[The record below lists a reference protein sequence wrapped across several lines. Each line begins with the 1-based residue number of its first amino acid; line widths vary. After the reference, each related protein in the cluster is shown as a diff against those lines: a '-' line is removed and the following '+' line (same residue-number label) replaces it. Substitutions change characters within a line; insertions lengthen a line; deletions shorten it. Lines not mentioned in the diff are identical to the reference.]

1 MKRVV
6 LVLFLSIL
14 LLVSS
19 CVMKIPEKSDL
30 PSWSVTIEVP
40 LVKETIT
47 IDELLEDSLFVGIPY
62 GTDGDSIFAYQDQIE
77 IEKVEIGDQLNI
89 DDIQQSFT
97 QSVEDVNVEE
107 KSKQYS
113 SQMDPVGVDPVNQ
126 SVASLLGKITLNDT
140 DPTETDPVLLTELI
154 DLSGVNEGDETVV
167 LQYTEAPTIY
177 RTVNFDEFN
186 NADFSDGLLAIT
198 ISNDLVLE
206 LGAPITVRLLES
218 DSTII
223 YGSDGDDSAKVTWT
237 TGINPGESAEKTISL
252 AGKLLPG
259 NIIVQ
264 ITGVVAGSGDANITN
279 NSTSR
284 NSSFV
289 VEVQAKNLEVTSAE
303 AIIPEQTIDTTD
315 AITLADSDNKVQR
328 AKILNGS
335 LVVDIVNNLPVNA
348 NLELTITSIDIS
360 DADGIQAFTQIIPL
374 TAKQSSNP
382 IYLLNDEFLIMDV
395 NDQKVDYSYHI
406 ITQDTDQDKVE
417 ISENDGVTV
426 NISIYGSAPGE
437 QITFSEFEGIVA
449 QDPIIE
455 SGEID
460 ITTDSKITTAT
471 ISSGTMN
478 ITIRNNINLSESNV
492 PELSIVIPEFI
503 DQSSNP
509 IDITRDLLP
518 EPNTT
523 IIQIDLAGYV
533 LHPNTIDVSADSFNQ
548 NITYNSDVVIPSGV
562 ISSYDLQGNI
572 SVEILVSELAFSS
585 VTGYFNQDAI
595 VDNNTIVLEEETK
608 IEEALF
614 NTGELILTIVNN
626 IGAVAVVN
634 FSVDEIITKTTN
646 APLQHT
652 INLSNSSDPV
662 IESIPLDDY
671 KIMIPLT
678 EITTN
683 QEIHYTSTISIPSD
697 QEMTLSFGN
706 EMDVNVDLVNLS
718 FKSVSGYIDTVTVS
732 IDSVDQEI
740 TALPEEL
747 NGINLNDVEIQ
758 IEFDSNIGVPVILD
772 LTLVSSNESG
782 ETVESTVHQN
792 IIDNPIVQIPNA
804 SALINIKPNRIIAS
818 GSASVGGS
826 GYVSVDQYIQGTMNI
841 SIPMSFEITD
851 DATIDIEPSLVKEE
865 IPEELEEITLYAL
878 LDNKFEFKG
887 ILQVLAAKDTLYFEN
902 DPLIEPDTI
911 AIFHLLPDSVYEE
924 IIVID
929 DAKFNLFQ
937 DSLYIKTRVKLLS
950 NLDSDGN
957 PKPTRL
963 FKNDSL
969 TIQLS
974 ASIKGLI
981 DLSDDNE

>member
-1 MKRVV
+1 MKKVTF
-6 LVLFLSIL
+6 VLFISML
-14 LLVSS
+14 LLISS

-30 PSWSVTIEVP
+30 PFWSVTIEVP
-40 LVKETIT
+40 LMKETIT
-47 IDELLEDSLFVGIPY
+47 INELLEDSLFVGIPY
-62 GTDGDSIFAYQDQIE
+62 GTDGDSIFAYQDRME
-77 IEKVEIGDQLNI
+77 IEKVEVGDQLNI

-97 QSVEDVNVEE
+97 QSIDDVKVDENN
-107 KSKQYS
+107 KQYS
-113 SQMDPVGVDPVNQ
+113 SQLDPVGVEPVNQ
-126 SVASLLGKITLNDT
+126 SVNSSLGKIALDDT
-140 DPTETDPVLLTELI
+140 DPTETDPVLLTDLI
-154 DLSGVNEGDETVV
+154 DLSGVNEGDNTVIP
-167 LQYTEAPTIY
+167 QSSDIPMIY
-177 RTVNFDEFN
+177 RNINFNDFD
-186 NADFSDGLLAIT
+186 NADFSDGYLAII

-206 LGAPITVRLLES
+206 LGAPITVRLLKS

-223 YGSDGDDSAKVTWT
+223 YGSDGDSAKATWT
-237 TGINPGESAEKTISL
+237 TGITPNNSVEEIISL
-252 AGKLLPG
+252 AGKVLPG
-259 NIIVQ
+259 NIIIQ

-284 NSSFV
+284 SSSFV
-289 VEVQAKNLEVTSAE
+289 VQVQAKNLEVTSAQ
-303 AIIPEQTIDTTD
+303 AIIPEQEIDTTD
-315 AITLADSDNKVQR
+315 SITLAASENKVQR

-335 LVVDIVNNLPVNA
+335 LAVDIANNLPVAA
-348 NLELTITSIDIS
+348 NLELTITSIDVS
-360 DADGIQAFTQIIPL
+360 DVAGIQAFTQTIPL
-374 TAKQSSNP
+374 NANQSSNP
-382 IYLLNDEFLIMDV
+382 VYSLNDASLVMDV

-406 ITQDTDQDKVE
+406 VTQDTDPAKVQ

-426 NISIYGSAPGE
+426 TISLYGSATGE
-437 QITFSEFEGIVA
+437 DITFSEFEGIVV
-449 QDPIIE
+449 QDPINE

-460 ITTDSKITTAT
+460 VTTDSKITAAT
-471 ISSGTMN
+471 ISSGSMN
-478 ITIRNNINLSESNV
+478 ITIRNNINLTNLNV
-492 PELSIVIPEFI
+492 PQLSIVIPEFI

-509 IDITRDLLP
+509 IDMKRNLLP

-548 NITYNSDVVIPSGV
+548 NITYTSDVVIPSGV
-562 ISSYDLQGNI
+562 ISSYDLQGDI

-614 NTGELILTIVNN
+614 NTGELVLTIVNN

-646 APLQHT
+646 VPLQHK

-662 IESIPLDDY
+662 IESIPLEDY
-671 KIMIPLT
+671 KIKIPLT
-678 EITTN
+678 DITTN
-683 QEIHYTSTISIPSD
+683 QEINYTSMVSIPSD

-706 EMDVNVDLVNLS
+706 EIDVNVDLVNLS
-718 FKSVSGYIDTVTVS
+718 FESVAGYIDTVTVS

-740 TALPEEL
+740 TALPDEL

-758 IEFDSNIGVPVILD
+758 IEFDSNIDVPVIID

-782 ETVESTVHQN
+782 ETIESTIHQN
-792 IIDNPIVQIPNA
+792 ITDNPIVQIPNA
-804 SALINIKPNRIIAS
+804 SALINIKPDRIIAF

-841 SIPMSFEITD
+841 LIPMSIEITD

-865 IPEELEEITLYAL
+865 LPEELEEITLYAL
-878 LDNKFEFKG
+878 LDNQFEFNG
-887 ILQVLAAKDTLYFEN
+887 IIQVLAAKDTLYFEN

-911 AIFHLLPDSVYEE
+911 ATFHLLPDSVYEE

-929 DAKFNLFQ
+929 DTKFNLFQ
-937 DSLYIKTRVKLLS
+937 DSLYIKTRLKLLS
-950 NLDSDGN
+950 NFDSDGN
-957 PKPTRL
+957 LKPTRL

-974 ASIKGLI
+974 GSIKGLM

>member
-6 LVLFLSIL
+6 FVIFLSVL
-14 LLVSS
+14 LLISS

-30 PSWSVTIEVP
+30 PSWSVIIEVP

-47 IDELLEDSLFVGIPY
+47 IDELFEDSLFVGIPY
-62 GTDGDSIFAYQDQIE
+62 GMNGDSIFAYQDQIE
-77 IEKVEIGDQLNI
+77 IEKVEVGDQLNI

-97 QSVEDVNVEE
+97 QSVDDVKVEE
-107 KSKQYS
+107 KNKQYS
-113 SQMDPVGVDPVNQ
+113 SQLDPVGVEPVNQ
-126 SVASLLGKITLNDT
+126 SVNSSLGKITLNDT
-140 DPTETDPVLLTELI
+140 DPAETEPVLLTELI
-154 DLSGVNEGDETVV
+154 DTTGVNEGEETVV
-167 LQYTEAPTIY
+167 PQSTEAPTIY
-177 RTVNFDEFN
+177 RTVNFSEFN

-198 ISNDLVLE
+198 IVNDLVLE

-223 YGSDGDDSAKVTWT
+223 YGSDGDSARATWT
-237 TGINPGESAEKTISL
+237 TVIDTGGSAEETISL
-252 AGKLLPG
+252 AGKVLPG
-259 NIIVQ
+259 NIIIQ
-264 ITGVVAGSGDANITN
+264 ITGVLAGSGPATITN
-279 NSTSR
+279 NETSR

-289 VEVQAKNLEVTSAE
+289 VQVQAKDMEVISAE

-315 AITLADSDNKVQR
+315 VITLAESENKVQS
-328 AKILNGS
+328 AKILNGT
-335 LVVDIVNNLPVNA
+335 LAVDIANNLPVDA
-348 NLELTITSIDIS
+348 NLELTITSIDVS
-360 DADGIQAFTQIIPL
+360 DVAGIQPFTQTIPL
-374 TAKQSSNP
+374 NANQSSNP
-382 IYLLNDEFLIMDV
+382 VYSLNYASLVMDV

-406 ITQDTDQDKVE
+406 VTQDTDPAKVQ
-417 ISENDGVTV
+417 ISEDDGVTV
-426 NISIYGSAPGE
+426 TISLYGSAPGE
-437 QITFSEFEGIVA
+437 DITFSEFEGIVS
-449 QDPIIE
+449 QNPINE

-460 ITTDSKITTAT
+460 VTTDSKITSAT
-471 ISSGTMN
+471 ISSGSMD
-478 ITIRNNINLSESNV
+478 ITIRNNINLTDSNV
-492 PELSIVIPEFI
+492 PQLSMVIPEFI

-533 LHPNTIDVSADSFNQ
+533 LYPNTIDVSADSFNQ
-548 NITYNSDVVIPSGV
+548 NITYTSEVVIPSGV

-572 SVEILVSELAFSS
+572 SVEILVSELTFSS
-585 VTGYFNQDAI
+585 VTGYFDQDAI
-595 VDNNTIVLEEETK
+595 VNNNTIVLEEETK

-614 NTGELILTIVNN
+614 NTGELEITITNN
-626 IGAVAVVN
+626 IGAEAKVN
-634 FSVDEIITKTTN
+634 FSVAEIVDKTN
-646 APLQHT
+646 DLPLKHT
-652 INLSNSSDPV
+652 INLTGSSDPV
-662 IESIPLDDY
+662 VETIPLDGY
-671 KIMIPLT
+671 KIVIPLT
-678 EITTN
+678 DLSAN
-683 QEIHYTSTISIPSD
+683 QKIHYTSKVSIPSD
-697 QEMTLSFGN
+697 QEMTLSIGD
-706 EMDVNVDLVNLS
+706 EIDVDVDLVNLS
-718 FKSVSGYIDTVTVS
+718 FESVSGYIDTVNVS

-747 NGINLNDVEIQ
+747 NGINLNDVDIQ
-758 IEFDSNIGVPVILD
+758 IEFDSNIDVPVILD
-772 LTLVSSNESG
+772 LTLVSSNKSG

-804 SALINIKPNRIIAS
+804 SALINIKPDRIIAF

-841 SIPMSFEITD
+841 SIPMSLEITE
-851 DATIDIEPSLVKEE
+851 DATIDIEASLVNEE
-865 IPEELEEITLYAL
+865 MPEKLEEITLYAL
-878 LDNKFEFKG
+878 LDNQFEFNG
-887 ILQVLAAKDTLYFEN
+887 ILQVLAAKDTLYFEK
-902 DPLIEPDTI
+902 DLLIEPDTI
-911 AIFHLLPDSVYEE
+911 ATFRLLPDSVYEE

-950 NLDSDGN
+950 NQDSDGN

-974 ASIKGLI
+974 GSIKGLI

>member
-14 LLVSS
+14 LLVTS

-492 PELSIVIPEFI
+492 PQLSIVIPEFI

-683 QEIHYTSTISIPSD
+683 QEIHYTSTVSIPSD

-706 EMDVNVDLVNLS
+706 EIDVNVDLVNLS
-718 FKSVSGYIDTVTVS
+718 FESVSGYIDTVNVS

-747 NGINLNDVEIQ
+747 DGINLNDVEIQ

-878 LDNKFEFKG
+878 LDNQFEFKG

-924 IIVID
+924 TILID
-929 DAKFNLFQ
+929 DGKFNLFQ

-974 ASIKGLI
+974 GSIKGLI
-981 DLSDDNE
+981 DLSEDNE

>member
-6 LVLFLSIL
+6 FVLFLSIL

-62 GTDGDSIFAYQDQIE
+62 GTDGDSIFAYQDAIE
-77 IEKVEIGDQLNI
+77 IEKVEVGDQLNI

-97 QSVEDVNVEE
+97 QSIDDVKVDEN
-107 KSKQYS
+107 SKQYS
-113 SQMDPVGVDPVNQ
+113 SQLDPVGVEPVNQ
-126 SVASLLGKITLNDT
+126 SVNSSLGKIALDDT
-140 DPTETDPVLLTELI
+140 DPTETDPVLLTDLI
-154 DLSGVNEGDETVV
+154 DTTGVGEGDKITIP
-167 LQYTEAPTIY
+167 QSTDIPTIY
-177 RTVNFDEFN
+177 RNVSFNDFD
-186 NADFSDGLLAIT
+186 NADFSNGYLAIT
-198 ISNDLVLE
+198 ISNDLVIE

-223 YGSDGDDSAKVTWT
+223 YGSDGDSARAIWEI
-237 TGINPGESAEKTISL
+237 GIMPNNSTEKTISL
-252 AGKLLPG
+252 AGKVLPG
-259 NIIVQ
+259 NIIIQ
-264 ITGVVAGSGDANITN
+264 ITGVVAGSASKEITN
-279 NSTSR
+279 DEPSR

-289 VEVQAKNLEVTSAE
+289 VQVQAKNLEVISAQ
-303 AIIPEQTIDTTD
+303 AIIPEQEIDTTD
-315 AITLADSDNKVQR
+315 AITLVDSENKVQR

-335 LVVDIVNNLPVNA
+335 LAVDIANNLPVDA
-348 NLELTITSIDIS
+348 NLELTITSIDVS
-360 DADGIQAFTQIIPL
+360 DVADIQPFTQTIPL
-374 TAKQSSNP
+374 KANQSSNP
-382 IYLLNDEFLIMDV
+382 VYSLNDASLVMDV
-395 NDQKVDYSYHI
+395 NDQKVEYSYHI
-406 ITQDTDQDKVE
+406 ITQDTDPDKVE

-426 NISIYGSAPGE
+426 DISIYGSSPGE
-437 QITFSEFEGIVA
+437 EITFSEFEGIVA
-449 QDPIIE
+449 QDPILE

-460 ITTDSKITTAT
+460 VTTDSKITAAT
-471 ISSGTMN
+471 ISSGSMN
-478 ITIRNNINLSESNV
+478 ITIRNNINLTDSNV
-492 PELSIVIPEFI
+492 PQLSIVIPEFI

-509 IDITRDLLP
+509 INITRDLLP

-523 IIQIDLAGYV
+523 IIEIDLAGYV

-548 NITYNSDVVIPSGV
+548 NITYTSDVVIPSGV
-562 ISSYDLQGNI
+562 ISSYDLQGDI

-595 VDNNTIVLEEETK
+595 VDNNVIVLEEEATK

-614 NTGELILTIVNN
+614 NTGELVLTIVNN
-626 IGAVAVVN
+626 IGAIAEVN
-634 FSVDEIITKTTN
+634 FSIDEIVNKSTD

-662 IESIPLDDY
+662 IESIPLGDY

-678 EITTN
+678 DISAN
-683 QEIHYTSTISIPSD
+683 QEIHYTSTVGIPSD
-697 QEMTLSFGN
+697 QEMTLNFGN
-706 EMDVNVDLVNLS
+706 EIDVNVDLVNLS
-718 FKSVSGYIDTVTVS
+718 FESVAGYIDTVSVS

-740 TALPEEL
+740 TALPDEL

-758 IEFDSNIGVPVILD
+758 IEFDSNIDVPIVLD

-792 IIDNPIVQIPNA
+792 ITGNPIVQIPSA
-804 SALINIKPNRIIAS
+804 SALINIKPNRIIAF

-841 SIPMSFEITD
+841 SIPMSFEITE

-865 IPEELEEITLYAL
+865 MPEELEEITLYAL
-878 LDNKFEFKG
+878 LDNQFEFNG
-887 ILQVLAAKDTLYFEN
+887 ILQVLAAKDTLYFDD

-911 AIFHLLPDSVYEE
+911 ATFHLLPDSVYEE

-937 DSLYIKTRVKLLS
+937 DSLYINTVVKLL
-950 NLDSDGN
+950 NNFDSV
-957 PKPTRL
+957 
-963 FKNDSL
+963 
-969 TIQLS
+969 
-974 ASIKGLI
+974 
-981 DLSDDNE
+981 

>member
-1 MKRVV
+1 
-6 LVLFLSIL
+6 
-14 LLVSS
+14 
-19 CVMKIPEKSDL
+19 MKIPEKSDL

-303 AIIPEQTIDTTD
+303 AIIPEQEIDTTD

-335 LVVDIVNNLPVNA
+335 LAVDIVNNLPVNA

-492 PELSIVIPEFI
+492 PQLSIVIPEFI

-683 QEIHYTSTISIPSD
+683 QEIHYTSTVSIPSD

-706 EMDVNVDLVNLS
+706 EIDVNVDLVNLS
-718 FKSVSGYIDTVTVS
+718 FESVSGYIDTVTVS

-758 IEFDSNIGVPVILD
+758 IEFDSNIGVPVVLD

-878 LDNKFEFKG
+878 LDNQFEFNG
-887 ILQVLAAKDTLYFEN
+887 ILQVLAAKDTLYFDD
-902 DPLIEPDTI
+902 DPLIKPDTI

-924 IIVID
+924 TILID
-929 DAKFNLFQ
+929 DGKFNLFQ
-937 DSLYIKTRVKLLS
+937 DSLYTKTRVKLLS

>member
-6 LVLFLSIL
+6 FVLFLSIL

-77 IEKVEIGDQLNI
+77 IEKVEVGDQLNI

-97 QSVEDVNVEE
+97 QSIDDVKVDE

-113 SQMDPVGVDPVNQ
+113 SQLDPVGVDPVNQ
-126 SVASLLGKITLNDT
+126 SVNSSLGKIALDDT
-140 DPTETDPVLLTELI
+140 DPTETDPVLLTDLI
-154 DLSGVNEGDETVV
+154 DTTGVGEGDNIIIPQSTDI
-167 LQYTEAPTIY
+167 PTIY
-177 RTVNFDEFN
+177 RNVSFNDFD
-186 NADFSDGLLAIT
+186 NADFSNGYLAIT
-198 ISNDLVLE
+198 ISNDLVIE
-206 LGAPITVRLLES
+206 MGAPITVRLLKS

-223 YGSDGDDSAKVTWT
+223 SGSDGDAEVTWGD
-237 TGINPGESAEKTISL
+237 GIDSCESAEKTISL
-252 AGKLLPG
+252 AGKVLPG
-259 NIIVQ
+259 NIIIQ
-264 ITGVVAGSGDANITN
+264 ITGVVAGSGDASITN

-289 VEVQAKNLEVTSAE
+289 VQVQAKNLEVISAQ
-303 AIIPEQTIDTTD
+303 AIIPEQEIDTTD
-315 AITLADSDNKVQR
+315 AITLVDSENKVQR
-328 AKILNGS
+328 AKILIGS
-335 LVVDIVNNLPVNA
+335 LAVDIANNLPVDA
-348 NLELTITSIDIS
+348 NLELTITSIDVS
-360 DADGIQAFTQIIPL
+360 DVADIQPFTQTIPL
-374 TAKQSSNP
+374 KANQSSNP
-382 IYLLNDEFLIMDV
+382 VYSLNDASLVMDV
-395 NDQKVDYSYHI
+395 NDQKVEYSYHI
-406 ITQDTDQDKVE
+406 ITQGTDPYKVL

-426 NISIYGSAPGE
+426 DISIYGAAPGE
-437 QITFSEFEGIVA
+437 DITFSEFEGIVA
-449 QDPIIE
+449 QDPINE

-460 ITTDSKITTAT
+460 VTTDSKITAAT
-471 ISSGTMN
+471 ISSGSMN
-478 ITIRNNINLSESNV
+478 ITIQNNINLTDSNV
-492 PELSIVIPEFI
+492 PELSILIPEFV

-509 IDITRDLLP
+509 IDITKDLLP

-523 IIQIDLAGYV
+523 IIEIDLAGYV
-533 LHPNTIDVSADSFNQ
+533 LHPNTVTVSADSFNQ
-548 NITYNSDVVIPSGV
+548 NITYTSDVVIPSGV
-562 ISSYDLQGNI
+562 ISSYDLQGDI

-595 VDNNTIVLEEETK
+595 VDNNVIVLEEETK

-614 NTGELILTIVNN
+614 DTGELVLTIVNN
-626 IGAVAVVN
+626 IGAIAEVN
-634 FSVDEIITKTTN
+634 FSIDEIVNKTTN

-652 INLSNSSDPV
+652 INLSNSSNPV
-662 IESIPLDDY
+662 IETISLDDY

-678 EITTN
+678 DISAN
-683 QEIHYTSTISIPSD
+683 QEIHYTSTVSIPSD
-697 QEMTLSFGN
+697 QEMTLNFGN
-706 EMDVNVDLVNLS
+706 EIDVNVDLVNLS
-718 FKSVSGYIDTVTVS
+718 FESVAGYIDTVSVS

-747 NGINLNDVEIQ
+747 DGINLNDVEIQ

-792 IIDNPIVQIPNA
+792 ITDNPIVQIPDA
-804 SALINIKPNRIIAS
+804 AALINIKPDRIIAF

-841 SIPMSFEITD
+841 LIPMSFEITE
-851 DATIDIEPSLVKEE
+851 DATINIEPTLVKEE
-865 IPEELEEITLYAL
+865 IPEQLEEITLYAY
-878 LDNKFEFKG
+878 LDNQFEFNG
-887 ILQVLAAKDTLYFEN
+887 TLQVLAAKDTLYFDD

-911 AIFHLLPDSVYEE
+911 ATFHLLPDSVYEE

-937 DSLYIKTRVKLLS
+937 DSLYIKTVVKLL
-950 NLDSDGN
+950 NNFDFVGN

-974 ASIKGLI
+974 GSIKGLI
-981 DLSDDNE
+981 DLAEDNE